1 MKRFFAVLVVAGL
14 LTACNENG
22 STIEGKLDSLEDR
35 IDTTAEKIW
44 DSTKAKAKDIKEE
57 VEERLE
63 DNDKDSTKK

>member
-1 MKRFFAVLVVAGL
+1 MKRFFAMLVIAGL

-22 STIEGKLDSLEDR
+22 NTIEGKLDSLGDR

-44 DSTKAKAKDIKEE
+44 DSTKAKAKDIKED